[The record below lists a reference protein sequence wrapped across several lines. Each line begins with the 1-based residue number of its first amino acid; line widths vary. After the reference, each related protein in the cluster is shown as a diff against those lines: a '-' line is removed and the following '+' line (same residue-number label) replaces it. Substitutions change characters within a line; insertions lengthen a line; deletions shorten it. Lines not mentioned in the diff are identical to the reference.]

1 MGLHLYYRYV
11 ETQSGS
17 TSVLSLCGDIEWV
30 YICITSLCGDI
41 EWVYICI
48 IVMWRHRGGLHLY
61 YRYVET

>member
-1 MGLHLYYRYV
+1 M

-30 YICITSLCGDI
+30 YICI
-41 EWVYICI
+41 
-48 IVMWRHRGGLHLY
+48 IVMWRHRVGLHLY